1 MDSNSTKAPFDFG
14 LDIFSSAPPSSSTPD
29 TTMASL
35 NSTMLG
41 SPGVVLGGGV
51 VRNRG
56 VSDTISLDSF
66 DDDSG
71 MRPGDWQYVSF
82 LSLQTTNT
90 NTNTNTNTDVRP
102 EDAEMQ
108 YPVDVT
114 EVASIASFVVREI
127 RILTVRMRF

>member
-14 LDIFSSAPPSSSTPD
+14 LDIFSSVPTSSTPD

-35 NSTMLG
+35 NSAMLG

-71 MRPGDWQYVSF
+71 MRPGDWQYVPF
-82 LSLQTTNT
+82 LSKPPYTPTPTPTPTPTQMSDQRMQKCSTRWMLRKSQALQALWC
-90 NTNTNTNTDVRP
+90 
-102 EDAEMQ
+102 EKSE
-108 YPVDVT
+108 
-114 EVASIASFVVREI
+114 S
-127 RILTVRMRF
+127 